1 MNIDKQLFSY
11 NDIRRIDTDVVI
23 ICDKMKY
30 KYVLEVKLLNKLIL
44 IDGNSLSFRA
54 FYALPLLQNKAGIH
68 TNAVYGFAMLLEK
81 IIKEEQP
88 THFLVAFDAG
98 KTTFRHDTYGE
109 YKGGR
114 QTTPPE
120 LSEQFP
126 YVRQLLDAYQI
137 KRYELDNYEADD
149 IIGTLSKAANDEQF
163 QTIIV
168 TGDRDLTQLATEDVT
183 IYYTKKGVT
192 DVDHYTPQFISEKYD
207 GLVPEQIIDMKGL
220 MGDTSDNIPGVAGV
234 GEKTAIKLLK
244 QFTTVEN
251 VYEHLDEVSGKK
263 LKEKLENSKDDALM
277 SKKLATINCES
288 PIEVSLKDTKLPEN
302 PDISEKIELFK
313 KLEFKQLLDQI
324 DINGDNT
331 TTEEKEMNVTTDF
344 TNIDFTDLK
353 SAIVH
358 FELDGSNYLKD
369 DILKFALYDG
379 IHHVVIDAQDIHKY
393 EQLIEWLENEQTEKI
408 VYDAKKSYVVAH
420 RLDINIKNIEFDIML
435 ASYIIDPSR
444 NIDDVHSVVT
454 NFGQHFVQQSVAV
467 YGKGKKRQVPEDEIL
482 NHYIATIIEAI
493 SESQSIMKDYLE
505 EYNQTDLLYD
515 LELPLA
521 RILSQMEEIG
531 IYTDAK
537 DLQEMEKEIQSKLDV
552 LVDNIYQSAGA
563 SFNINSP
570 KQLGVVLF
578 ETLELPV
585 IKKTKTGYSTAVD
598 VLEQLQGEHPIIE
611 YILEYR
617 QLAKLQSTY
626 VEGLQKVISKDNRIH
641 TRFNQTLAQTGRL
654 SSIDPNLQNIPI
666 RLEEGR
672 KIRKAFKST
681 DENNV
686 IFSADYSQIEL
697 RVLAHITQDESMKQA
712 FINDEDIHTATAMKV
727 FEVPANEVDSVMRR
741 QAKAVNFGIVYG
753 ISDYGLSQSLGITRK
768 QAKKFID
775 DYLNSFPGVKQYMED
790 VVKDCKAQGYVET
803 LLHRRRYIPDITS
816 RNFNLRGFAERTA
829 MNTPIQGSAAD
840 IIKLAMVNFANEVKH
855 TEFHAKLLLQVH
867 DELIFEIPKE
877 EVEAF
882 GEFIEDIM
890 DNALKLDV
898 PLKIESSYG
907 QTWYDA
913 K

>member
-1 MNIDKQLFSY
+1 M
-11 NDIRRIDTDVVI
+11 
-23 ICDKMKY
+23 
-30 KYVLEVKLLNKLIL
+30 LEVNILNKLVL

-98 KTTFRHDTYGE
+98 KTTFRHETYGE

-114 QTTPPE
+114 QKTPPE

-149 IIGTLSKAANDEQF
+149 IIGTLSKEADQSGF

-168 TGDRDLTQLATEDVT
+168 TGDRDLTQLATDNVT

-192 DVDHYTPQFISEKYD
+192 DVDHYTPDFIAEKYD
-207 GLVPEQIIDMKGL
+207 GLVPNQIIDMKGL

-244 QFTTVEN
+244 QFSTVEN
-251 VYEHLDEVSGKK
+251 VYEHIDKVSGKK
-263 LKEKLENSKDDALM
+263 LKEKLENSKDDAIM
-277 SKKLATINCES
+277 SKALATINCES
-288 PIEVSLKDTKLPEN
+288 PIEVKLSDTKLPDEL
-302 PDISEKIELFK
+302 DETAKVELFK
-313 KLEFKQLLDQI
+313 KLEFKQLLEQIDVDSDNSNVEEKEISVVDHFDQI
-324 DINGDNT
+324 DFAT
-331 TTEEKEMNVTTDF
+331 LEEA
-344 TNIDFTDLK
+344 NI
-353 SAIVH
+353 H
-358 FELDGSNYLKD
+358 FELDGTNYLKD
-369 DILKFALYDG
+369 DILKFGFYDG
-379 IHHVVIDAQDIHKY
+379 SHHVVIDANDIDKHKGLV
-393 EQLIEWLENEQTEKI
+393 QWLENGQTAKV
-408 VYDAKKSYVVAH
+408 VYDAKKSYITAH
-420 RLDINIKNIEFDIML
+420 RLNIDLKNITFDTML

-444 NIDDVHSVVT
+444 TIDDVNSVVT
-454 NFGQHFVQQSVAV
+454 HYGQHYVKESVAI
-467 YGKGKKRQVPEDEIL
+467 YGKGKKRSIPEDDVL
-482 NHYIATIIEAI
+482 NHYIATITEAI
-493 SESQSIMKDYLE
+493 NQSYPLMLE
-505 EYNQTDLLYD
+505 QLTEYNQAELLFD

-521 RILSQMEEIG
+521 EILSQMEEIG
-531 IYTDAK
+531 IYTDVN
-537 DLQEMEKEIQSKLDV
+537 DLQTMESEIQSKLDE
-552 LVDNIYQSAGA
+552 LIQNIYDAAGE

-578 ETLELPV
+578 ENLHLPV

-598 VLEQLQGEHPIIE
+598 VLEQLKGEHPIIE

-626 VEGLQKVISKDNRIH
+626 VEGLQKVISKDQRIH

-654 SSIDPNLQNIPI
+654 SSIDPNLQNIPV

-697 RVLAHITQDESMKQA
+697 RVLAHITQDESMMQA

-727 FEVPANEVDSVMRR
+727 FNVEPNEVDATMRR

-768 QAKKFID
+768 QAKQFID
-775 DYLNSFPGVKQYMED
+775 DYLDSFPGVKQYMED
-790 VVKDCKAQGYVET
+790 IVKDCKANGYVET

-816 RNFNLRGFAERTA
+816 RNFNLRSFAERTA

-840 IIKLAMVNFANEVKH
+840 IIKLAMVNFAKAIDD
-855 TEFHAKLLLQVH
+855 TDFHAKLLLQVH
-867 DELIFEIPKE
+867 DELIFEIPE
-877 EVEAF
+877 NEVSEF
-882 GEFIEDIM
+882 EKFIEDIM
-890 DNALKLDV
+890 DNALDLDV
-898 PLKIESSYG
+898 PLKVESSYG
-907 QTWYDA
+907 KTWYDA